1 MTVALIEELA
11 AQPARKPK
19 PISPKRLAANRKNAK
34 KSTGPR
40 TSKGKQTSSQN
51 SLKHGLCS
59 QSPLLPNECGATYE
73 IFKQEI
79 YQDLHPTT
87 CLQKA
92 LFSQAA
98 SLLWKLQRIQDTERE
113 LFRLESQAQN
123 TDLPCQTLAQAF
135 QTNPTSNSFVHFARY
150 ERQLRN
156 SFLRLI
162 KEIRTLQKDDP
173 KPREDKWDW
182 WPDID

>member
-40 TSKGKQTSSQN
+40 TSK
-51 SLKHGLCS
+51 
-59 QSPLLPNECGATYE
+59 A
-73 IFKQEI
+73 
-79 YQDLHPTT
+79 
-87 CLQKA
+87 
-92 LFSQAA
+92 
-98 SLLWKLQRIQDTERE
+98 
-113 LFRLESQAQN
+113 
-123 TDLPCQTLAQAF
+123 
-135 QTNPTSNSFVHFARY
+135 FVHFARY

-182 WPDID
+182 WPDIDDKPRKNEPTESDPIEPKTPAAASENPISPPVHQNK